1 MVGLFHYKL
10 IVTEELYCVRSL
22 AGRFLDVVARVS
34 RVSPNQHQFGS
45 DFAAVRRVLDRRV
58 HAEC

>member
-22 AGRFLDVVARVS
+22 AGPFLDVVARVS
-34 RVSPNQHQFGS
+34 PNQHQIDS
-45 DFAAVRRVLDRRV
+45 DFAAVRRVMDRRV